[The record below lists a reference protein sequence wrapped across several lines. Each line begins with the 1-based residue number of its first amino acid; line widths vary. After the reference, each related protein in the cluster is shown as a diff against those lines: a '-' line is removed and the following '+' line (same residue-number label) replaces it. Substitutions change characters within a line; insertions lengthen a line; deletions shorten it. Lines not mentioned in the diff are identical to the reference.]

1 MIARVRSH
9 LTYANVVS
17 SLCLFILL
25 GGSAYAAATIGSA
38 QIKNNSIQGKD
49 VKNRSLT
56 RADLKRGSL
65 PAGPRGA
72 RGATGPKGPAGTPG
86 APATRLFAAVG
97 STGNLLYGSGVTGVT
112 RQSTGVYTVAFNR
125 PMDGC
130 VGVASPGLGTP
141 ATDGGTVP
149 GTATGAQVG
158 SSGPSQLRVTIETG
172 GGIIDD
178 SAFQLAVFC

>member
-49 VKNRSLT
+49 VKNGSLT
-56 RADLKRGSL
+56 KADLKRGSL
-65 PAGPRGA
+65 PAGPQGA
-72 RGATGPKGPAGTPG
+72 RGPQGPAGTSG

-97 STGNLLYGSGVTGVT
+97 SAGNLLYGRGVTGAT

-125 PMDGC
+125 PVEGC

-141 ATDGGTVP
+141 AENGGSVP

-158 SSGPSQLRVTIETG
+158 SYLPTQLRVTIGTG